1 MRNKKH
7 RQHYAINSVI
17 KQKPIIQSQI
27 SILLVVTLL
36 SLSVFGCGTILMR
49 EGKYEAPDLPKSELA
64 TIQIDTKGKW
74 IQRTNLIA
82 LRISGKLALSK
93 EIGENKDV
101 SIDEILVAPG
111 KQDMSVLIV
120 YESYDEGTRATV
132 QTSSSFDADVKAGGI
147 YLLKGDFTY
156 IAGGEFSFELVN
168 TDTDRVVSKP
178 KIFDLQNGRISF
190 KVK

>member
-1 MRNKKH
+1 MRHKKH
-7 RQHYAINSVI
+7 RRHYVGNSVI

-36 SLSVFGCGTILMR
+36 SLSVFGCGTIFMR
-49 EGKYEAPDLPKSELA
+49 EGKYETPDLPKSELA
-64 TIQIDTKGKW
+64 TIQVDTKGKW

-82 LRISGKLALSK
+82 LRINGKLALRK

-101 SIDEILVAPG
+101 SIDEILVVPG
-111 KQDMSVLIV
+111 KQDISVLIV

-168 TDTDRVVSKP
+168 ADTDRVVSKP

>member
-1 MRNKKH
+1 MRHRKH
-7 RQHYAINSVI
+7 RQRYAINSVI
-17 KQKPIIQSQI
+17 KQKSIIQSQI
-27 SILLVVTLL
+27 FILLVVTLL
-36 SLSVFGCGTILMR
+36 SLSVFGCGTMFMQ

-64 TIQIDTKGKW
+64 AIQVDTKGNW

-82 LRISGKLALSK
+82 LRINGKLALRK

-101 SIDEILVAPG
+101 SIDEILVATG
-111 KQDMSVLIV
+111 KHDMSVLIV

-156 IAGGEFSFELVN
+156 SAGGEFSFELVN
-168 TDTDRVVSKP
+168 ADTDRVVSKP